1 MAGKISEKFSNLF
14 QRIFFEELGKKFRP
28 GTFRN
33 LMNYLYVIFE
43 KSAYQFEFLSEY
55 YLGFYKE
62 LVEDEI
68 KLAQITSKD
77 HVLVIGCGSIP
88 ATSII
93 IAEKTNAHITSID
106 IDSHAISNASL
117 IVKKLKLEDK
127 LILES
132 ADGHNYPIEKF
143 DVVFVLYGV
152 KNHDDMLKLI
162 GKNMRDNARII
173 FRSVLED
180 GDKKILGINQ
190 NNDIFEIKK
199 TKISKKLYPSISC
212 LLVKKE

>member
-1 MAGKISEKFSNLF
+1 MAGKISEKFFNLF
-14 QRIFFEELGKKFRP
+14 QRIFFEELGKKFCP

-43 KSAYQFEFLSEY
+43 KSAYQFDFLSKY
-55 YLGFYKE
+55 YLSFYQE

-68 KLAQITSKD
+68 ELAQIKSKD

-88 ATSII
+88 ATSIL
-93 IAEKTNAHITSID
+93 IAEKTNAQITSID
-106 IDSHAISNASL
+106 IDSRAINNASL
-117 IVKKLKLEDK
+117 LIKKLNLDDK

-132 ADGHNYPIEKF
+132 ADGHNYPIERF
-143 DVVFVLYGV
+143 DAVFVLYGV
-152 KNHDDMLKLI
+152 KNHDDMLKVI
-162 GKNMRDNARII
+162 GNNMKDNARVI
-173 FRSVLED
+173 FRSVVED
-180 GDKKILGINQ
+180 SDKKILGIDQ
-190 NNDIFEIKK
+190 NNDTFIIKK

>member
-1 MAGKISEKFSNLF
+1 MAGKISEKFFNLF
-14 QRIFFEELGKKFRP
+14 QRLFFEELGKKFRP